1 MRRISL
7 VPRRLPL
14 RLPPAH
20 STRLGVK
27 CRDGDVTKFR
37 AKSSAREENAWV
49 LGRRRMY
56 ICAVTK
62 RGTFRV
68 K

>member
-1 MRRISL
+1 MKCRNVMCDVKCRDG
-7 VPRRLPL
+7 VNVVN
-14 RLPPAH
+14 
-20 STRLGVK
+20 VK

-49 LGRRRMY
+49 LGWRRIY
-56 ICAVTK
+56 VITK

-68 K
+68 KYKS